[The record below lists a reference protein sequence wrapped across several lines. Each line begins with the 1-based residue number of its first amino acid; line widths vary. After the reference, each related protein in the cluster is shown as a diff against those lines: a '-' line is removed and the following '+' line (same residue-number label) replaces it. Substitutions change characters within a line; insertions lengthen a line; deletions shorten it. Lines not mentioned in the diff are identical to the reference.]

1 MKRIIVFGTGK
12 YGKKTYKFLKDIGC
26 NIDFFCKSYVEKDEY
41 FEQIKVLSLRDLSE
55 YDKENMLIFVAVYD
69 KKKARQV
76 IDIIKKNGISDNQII
91 NINDSLRQDIMVEK
105 NSIDGSY
112 FCNCCNSNVKFFSS
126 GGESSSLF
134 DRYHIIGGGY
144 RENVICP
151 NCGAMDRVR
160 WQNYVLTHF
169 TDILDEKCNVLH
181 IAPEEHIYKLIH
193 NNVDCDYY
201 PCDIELSKAQHRCDL
216 TNIQFKDNFFD
227 YIIANH
233 VLEHIKRI
241 DMALSE
247 VRRVLKPNGKFIISF
262 PICMELKT
270 WEETGDLSNLE
281 RLEKFGQEDHVRLF
295 GYDYREYI
303 ERYGFHV
310 NTMLPEE
317 VLDAATILKYGLIRD
332 DVILIC
338 SKCN

>member
-1 MKRIIVFGTGK
+1 MKMIIVFGTGK

-26 NIDFFCKSYVEKDEY
+26 NVDFFCKSYAEKDEY
-41 FEQIKVLSLRDLSE
+41 FEKIKVLSLKELLE
-55 YDKENMLIFVAVYD
+55 YDKENMLIFVAICD
-69 KKKARQV
+69 KKIARQV
-76 IDIIKKNGISDNQII
+76 IDLIEENGFSSNQII
-91 NINDSLRQDIMVEK
+91 NINDSLRQDIIVEK

-112 FCNCCNSNVKFFSS
+112 FCNCCNSKVEFFLPA
-126 GGESSSLF
+126 GESSSLF
-134 DRYHIIGGGY
+134 NRYHIIGGGY

-160 WQNYVLTHF
+160 WQNYVLTHV
-169 TDILDEKCNVLH
+169 TGILSEKCNVLH

-247 VRRVLKPNGKFIISF
+247 IERVLKPNGKLIISF
-262 PICMELKT
+262 PICTELQT
-270 WEETGDLSNLE
+270 SEEIGNLSNLE
-281 RLEKFGQEDHVRLF
+281 RLERFGQEDHVRLF
-295 GYDYREYI
+295 GYDYKEYI

-310 NTMLPEE
+310 NVMSPEN
-317 VLDAATILKYGLIRD
+317 VLDAATVSKYGLIRD
-332 DVILIC
+332 DVILVC